1 MQSFYLFLKILLIE
15 NLHQLNSDLRLYTKQ
30 NFQQQDCNNNE
41 ELQKYNYFEA
51 ASQATS
57 RNYTNGVQFSNKNQ
71 LNRSIKKKKK
81 LKEEFR
87 YMKFFIYYGNHF
99 TFSCL
104 YILVNY
110 FKPYLYNISH
120 IIFVYAYSLNVTWGI
135 YDQDFLKFDD
145 RKTISYGYVNAFLLC
160 SCIEGGSYFVKS
172 FLFVTVGLLFILSDS
187 YSNNNLQ
194 TSNIIRYV
202 FPCILYSLKLRH
214 EEIIKRQIFIQKRH
228 IIDWA
233 NMIHKQLP
241 TPFVIGKFNKKEE
254 RLEYYS
260 SNLKAE
266 KQLKITDNESF
277 NQFLEN
283 CYINDYFIR
292 QKKNSLLTQFI
303 SQQDKNSFQENS
315 SNSSNVRSEQNSL
328 KWIIREKL
336 FFLFTNK
343 DTQILHNKE
352 AGECQKIQIQPQRQP
367 SPEEQI
373 KESTQ
378 IHKNLLQSNF
388 SGNINQSNLLEDK
401 DNNLL
406 KKQYSLV
413 QKQAN
418 INLEQQFQSQNF
430 ESKVIKI
437 DQEQKNK
444 LNFNLT
450 NQKFLDT
457 PKKLLVN
464 SPSFQERYISNQSY
478 QDLDDMSNQQPAQ
491 EQIKNL
497 DLNKNQL
504 NSNLFDQERFYSQNN
519 QTSKNKMDSEA
530 IFENLDNKQNNEQGQ
545 KEEKVRKQSIFLQKV
560 QGAGS
565 QKQNFKIKVESISKQ
580 VEFDIKQKTDLNQN
594 EQKQNLLN
602 IEQNSDQEEAV
613 NVIYFQKKDGN
624 ESQKKY
630 SLRQK
635 YFKNSEL
642 YVVIILENESFRSKY
657 EKEKRKNNILN
668 AITSQQ
674 EDCVKESIQKIDQ
687 FIKQKSQSS
696 VTFDEIIRQK
706 QNHETGQ
713 QLSFQTQNFQ
723 FILSTCA
730 NLFIKNETYKMFGS
744 FLRKQ
749 QIEVYSLK
757 INLFSTAQ
765 IVANSLNNIYF
776 NQSKMII
783 VELDKNETTQN
794 NNQEI
799 LVFSDAIKLKILFY
813 NLFNFFLESLDKN
826 YVIRVK
832 FSHQKSNNKSQFD
845 QVSVSVFLPK
855 EIDQHIF
862 NNQNIFN
869 LNYQSLYNDSQNIEF
884 QYKPLWQLRTALKI
898 LTLLGPYNKIQLTQ
912 QENCTMFSF
921 LVYQDI
927 RILQNKNVRVIHNLL
942 SEKKDFIL
950 SSQNQCKPPHIQAN
964 NISKLFNYNQLTDKK
979 LLSFVNKK

>member
-1 MQSFYLFLKILLIE
+1 MY
-15 NLHQLNSDLRLYTKQ
+15 NL
-30 NFQQQDCNNNE
+30 
-41 ELQKYNYFEA
+41 
-51 ASQATS
+51 
-57 RNYTNGVQFSNKNQ
+57 
-71 LNRSIKKKKK
+71 
-81 LKEEFR
+81 
-87 YMKFFIYYGNHF
+87 
-99 TFSCL
+99 
-104 YILVNY
+104 
-110 FKPYLYNISH
+110 SH

-135 YDQDFLKFDD
+135 YDQDFLQFDD

-160 SCIEGGSYFVKS
+160 SCIEGGNYFVKS
-172 FLFVTVGLLFILSDS
+172 FLFATVGFLFILSDS

-214 EEIIKRQIFIQKRH
+214 EEIIKRKIFIQTRH
-228 IIDWA
+228 VIDWA

-283 CYINDYFIR
+283 CFVNDYFMR
-292 QKKNSLLTQFI
+292 QKKNSLLTQLF
-303 SQQDKNSFQENS
+303 SQQDKNSFIEKS
-315 SNSSNVRSEQNSL
+315 SHSQNVKSEQNSL

-336 FFLFTNK
+336 FFLFTSK
-343 DTQILHNKE
+343 DTHEFHNKE
-352 AGECQKIQIQPQRQP
+352 TVENQKNQTLTQVQPG
-367 SPEEQI
+367 PEEQI

-378 IHKNLLQSNF
+378 IHKNLLQSNI
-388 SGNINQSNLLEDK
+388 SGNIDKSNLLEDK
-401 DNNLL
+401 ENNLL

-418 INLEQQFQSQNF
+418 VILEQENQSQNF
-430 ESKVIKI
+430 EIKMIKI
-437 DQEQKNK
+437 DQVQNNK
-444 LNFNLT
+444 QNFNI
-450 NQKFLDT
+450 NFQKFLQT

-478 QDLDDMSNQQPAQ
+478 QDLDDISNQQQGQ

-504 NSNLFDQERFYSQNN
+504 NSNLFDQEQLNN
-519 QTSKNKMDSEA
+519 QNSKNKIEQESL
-530 IFENLDNKQNNEQGQ
+530 FEKTKQNILKGQ
-545 KEEKVRKQSIFLQKV
+545 KEQKVRKLSSFQQKV
-560 QGAGS
+560 QTAGS
-565 QKQNFKIKVESISKQ
+565 QKQNFKTNIDCIQKQ
-580 VEFDIKQKTDLNQN
+580 VEFKTKEKPDLNQN
-594 EQKQNLLN
+594 DQKQKLLN
-602 IEQNSDQEEAV
+602 IEQNSDQEDAI
-613 NVIYFQKKDGN
+613 NVIHFYKKDGN

-635 YFKNSEL
+635 YFKTSEL

-674 EDCVKESIQKIDQ
+674 EDCVNESIQKIDS
-687 FIKQKSQSS
+687 FIKQQSQS
-696 VTFDEIIRQK
+696 FQLEEIIRQK
-706 QNHETGQ
+706 QNYETSQ
-713 QLSFQTQNFQ
+713 QLSLQKSNFQ

-730 NLFIKNETYKMFGS
+730 NLFIKNETYKMFNS

-749 QIEVYSLK
+749 QIQVYSLK

-776 NQSKMII
+776 NQSKTITI
-783 VELDKNETTQN
+783 ELEKNKINQS

-799 LVFSDAIKLKILFY
+799 LIFSDAIKLKILFY
-813 NLFNFFLESLDKN
+813 NLFNYFLESSDKDQ
-826 YVIRVK
+826 VIRVK
-832 FSHQKSNNKSQFD
+832 FSFQKTDQKSQFD
-845 QVSVSVFLPK
+845 QVNISVFLPK
-855 EIDQHIF
+855 DFDQNIF
-862 NNQNIFN
+862 NNQNIFC

-898 LTLLGPYNKIQLTQ
+898 LTLLGPFNKIQLTQ
-912 QENCTMFSF
+912 QENYTVFSF

-927 RILQNKNVRVIHNLL
+927 RILENKKVKVIHNLL
-942 SEKKDFIL
+942 SEKKNFIL
-950 SSQNQCKPPHIQAN
+950 SSQNDCKLPHIQAN
-964 NISKLFNYNQLTDKK
+964 NISKLFNYNLQQTDKK
-979 LLSFVNKK
+979 LISFVNKK